1 MLFRSRAMP
10 SKKLGALNTGGLLDI
25 IDNPYYEMSKEEL
38 GAGWEYLSE
47 KREITRQ
54 ELLEKKHGRPRG
66 FYTNKFN
73 RKAPKAERTYMQD
86 LKIPLS
92 DGTTILNTVNADDEI
107 RYWVLQDHPFVAKS
121 LDEYRKHLKPRATH
135 YIAQQDE
142 DVEERIK
149 MAKLRN
155 KAIARLESDDFID
168 DNKLLVIKALG
179 WNNRQISLRPRDLY
193 DIINSK
199 LSSSLTGDALDNP
212 IMQFNKTFDLLEN
225 KAGREELA
233 ARALLQDLLDTR
245 VISNV
250 KETYTWSSR
259 GVVLGYRK
267 EGPDSALEFLLDPT
281 KAPEVDQMT
290 AELKARIV

>member
-1 MLFRSRAMP
+1 MQVQIKTIPGRETATKIHTWTDQNTNKPLNKGKFGSAKDIYRAMP

-121 LDEYRKHLKPRATH
+121 LDEYRKHLKPRAPH
-135 YIAQQDE
+135 YIAH
-142 DVEERIK
+142 
-149 MAKLRN
+149 
-155 KAIARLESDDFID
+155 
-168 DNKLLVIKALG
+168 
-179 WNNRQISLRPRDLY
+179 
-193 DIINSK
+193 
-199 LSSSLTGDALDNP
+199 
-212 IMQFNKTFDLLEN
+212 
-225 KAGREELA
+225 
-233 ARALLQDLLDTR
+233 
-245 VISNV
+245 
-250 KETYTWSSR
+250 
-259 GVVLGYRK
+259 
-267 EGPDSALEFLLDPT
+267 
-281 KAPEVDQMT
+281 
-290 AELKARIV
+290 